1 MGKKKAGAPD
11 WMVTFSDL
19 MTLLLTFFVLLLS
32 MADTSTKKIETG
44 VKSIRE
50 AFSGKLTA
58 DDKVI
63 VGEALPEFSAVQ
75 SPVLVTE
82 PKKKQKTD
90 SDEENEKRMK
100 VMDDELKVA
109 LENEIKNHK
118 IEYKAQKERIII
130 EYPEESSFRSGSAD
144 LSPTMKRATHKLAFI
159 LQNKDVKIVVAGYTD
174 NIPINNGRF
183 RSNWDLSASRA
194 ASIAH
199 ELTMYVDF
207 PPERIEVIGHGEGF
221 PKMPNDTPENRAE
234 NRRVEVMIEPAD
246 PYFNPENIE
255 YADTSGTFKVGE
267 NPNFKK

>member
-32 MADTSTKKIETG
+32 MAETDTKKIESG
-44 VKSIRE
+44 VKSIKD

-58 DDKVI
+58 DDMVI
-63 VGEALPEFSAVQ
+63 VGEALPEFSAIQ
-75 SPVLVTE
+75 SPVFVDK
-82 PKKKQKTD
+82 PKKKQEND
-90 SDEENEKRMK
+90 SDEENEKRLK

-109 LENEIKNHK
+109 LENEIKNQK
-118 IEYKAQKERIII
+118 VTYQAQKERIII
-130 EYPEESSFRSGSAD
+130 EYPEESSFKSGSAD
-144 LSPTMKRATHKLAFI
+144 LSPSMKRATHKLAFI

-174 NIPINNGRF
+174 TIPISNGRF

-199 ELTMYVDF
+199 ELTLYTYF

-221 PKMPNDTPENRAE
+221 PKMPNDTPENRAK

-246 PYFNPENIE
+246 PYFNPQNVE
-255 YADTSGTFKVGE
+255 YADTSGTFKVGD
-267 NPNFKK
+267 NPNIKR